1 MLFYINI
8 KCIIYY
14 AFIIMNIKG
23 LSLFANIGV
32 AEAYLSNV
40 GVDIKVANE
49 LLKDRAKFYSAV
61 YPSAKMIVGDITNS
75 SVYKEVIDLSKQNEV
90 KFIIATPPCQGMS
103 TAGTQREDD
112 ERNYLIKYAVDAIL
126 DLIPEYAIIENVP
139 QVLKTYIPTSKGPTL
154 IPDYIARKLS
164 NKYSIN
170 YKVVSCLDYGVPQM
184 RSRCIFLLTRKD
196 MKYIWKFPEVHSKT
210 ITLREAIGD
219 LPSLDPKIQ
228 SFTKEQQLK
237 IFPDYEKKKS
247 EGLKVSK
254 WHFPPTHKFRH
265 VEVMMHTP
273 EGQSALNNKTFYPK
287 TKSGQKVKGFANTYK
302 RQSWDKP
309 AYTITTY
316 NGAVCSQDNVHPG
329 HFLCEENGE
338 VFYSDPRVFSVYE
351 IMILMTLPK
360 DWPIP
365 SWANESLIRHA
376 IGEGIP
382 SLVIKKIVKEL
393 EDNYE

>member
-1 MLFYINI
+1 MKIN
-8 KCIIYY
+8 
-14 AFIIMNIKG
+14 G

-32 AEAYLSNV
+32 AEAYLDKV
-40 GVDIKVANE
+40 GVNIKVANE
-49 LLKDRAKFYSAV
+49 ILKDRARFYSDV
-61 YPSAKMIVGDITNS
+61 YKTAQMVVGDITKKDIYS
-75 SVYKEVIDLSKQNEV
+75 EVIDLSKKNDV
-90 KFIIATPPCQGMS
+90 KFVIATPPCQGMS

-126 DLIPEYAIIENVP
+126 DLQPEYAIIENVP
-139 QVLKTYIPTSKGPTL
+139 QVLKTYIPTDMGATL
-154 IPDYIARKLS
+154 IPDYIIRKLA
-164 NKYSIN
+164 KGYHIN

-184 RSRCIFLLTRKD
+184 RSRCIFLLSRKD
-196 MKYIWKFPEVHSKT
+196 MKYVWNFPNVHSKP
-210 ITLREAIGD
+210 ITLKEAIGD

-228 SFTKEQQLK
+228 GFSHDQILRV
-237 IFPDYEKKKS
+237 FPEFDAKKAA
-247 EGLKVSK
+247 GLKVSK

-329 HFLCEENGE
+329 KFLKEEDGE
-338 VFYSDPRVFSVYE
+338 LYYSDARVFSIYE
-351 IMILMTLPK
+351 LMILMTLPK
-360 DWPIP
+360 DWGIP